1 MDETQGYTA
10 TFKSQITGK
19 SVNLRFSIDRSMD
32 SNPFYLLMII
42 ASASVGE
49 GIGWPGMCYKKLVI
63 DQGW

>member
-19 SVNLRFSIDRSMD
+19 SVNLRFSIDRGMD

-42 ASASVGE
+42 ASASVQIWHGKE
-49 GIGWPGMCYKKLVI
+49 EKV
-63 DQGW
+63 